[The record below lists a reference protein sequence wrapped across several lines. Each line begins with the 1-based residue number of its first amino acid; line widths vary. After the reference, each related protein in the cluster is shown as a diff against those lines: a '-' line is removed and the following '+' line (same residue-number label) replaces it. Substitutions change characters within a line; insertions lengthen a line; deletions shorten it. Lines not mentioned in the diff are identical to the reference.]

1 MVVVKMDEL
10 MPIKLFDLIWLDLS
24 HQPDIC
30 WGMNGHIPQNIM
42 LKKSDNYPVFWIRQI
57 LIEFPTAWISPTW
70 LNEEELMRC
79 NAELGRYPLFIMKR
93 ISTLMH
99 NMHNCYPSLW
109 REDDKPI
116 VFGPVYSQ
124 GVVHLQ
130 TVNNLWRE
138 NTSRGLNVRLFHPA
152 PKK

>member
-1 MVVVKMDEL
+1 M
-10 MPIKLFDLIWLDLS
+10 
-24 HQPDIC
+24 
-30 WGMNGHIPQNIM
+30 
-42 LKKSDNYPVFWIRQI
+42 FWIRQI
-57 LIEFPTAWISPTW
+57 LIEFPTAWVSPTR
-70 LNEEELMRC
+70 LDEEELMRC
-79 NAELGRYPLFIMKR
+79 NTELGRNPLFIMKR

-99 NMHNCYPSLW
+99 NMHNSYPSLW

-116 VFGPVYSQ
+116 AFGPVYSQ